1 MGSAILKIIVVGII
15 VLIFA
20 LVVAIYLMRS
30 KEQQKEKEQDNRI
43 NKAKELAGKDKTIE
57 KNKEEQKEKDIK
69 NNAATS
75 PKIESEPTVERKKA
89 GDKEPED
96 RFTTKP
102 TPSLNKKEMILECE
116 LVDERGKIYFEG
128 KYSKTNFPIVI
139 GRKESVKEKSFDW
152 KEKIS
157 IEIKPEKC
165 DRDENGNF
173 ITFIGA
179 ECFGIF
185 YENNQFRIEKIKIND
200 PIFYIEREGE
210 KREEKKECRFND
222 EITILLPDNI
232 KQLERY
238 MEGISRSIPK
248 LNLKSCNYQRDLKE
262 NVESE
267 NSSYDS
273 SYDDY

>member
-43 NKAKELAGKDKTIE
+43 NKAKELLEKDSAIE
-57 KNKEEQKEKDIK
+57 KKKEEEKDIK

-75 PKIESEPTVERKKA
+75 PKIKPEPTVERKKA

-116 LVDERGKIYFEG
+116 LVDERGKICFEG

-179 ECFGIF
+179 ECFGVF

-238 MEGISRSIPK
+238 MEGASHSIPK